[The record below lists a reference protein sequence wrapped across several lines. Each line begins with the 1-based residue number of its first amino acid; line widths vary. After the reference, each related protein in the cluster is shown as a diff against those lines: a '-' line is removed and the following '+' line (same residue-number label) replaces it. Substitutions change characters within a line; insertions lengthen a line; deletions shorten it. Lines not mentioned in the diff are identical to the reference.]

1 MVATADSL
9 HYMNTITSSRRSQIA
24 CYIWSLSCIG
34 GSRGFHWA
42 YQKHNSERAAISHQP
57 TTNHGRRTDSP
68 LTTLHRLHHGVSISI
83 LARHP
88 LRLQGPQLCTG
99 SNNIIL
105 LLWFVPSTDLRLIAT
120 ACLSTRSAQQNG
132 YSKFQIWFNYGSF
145 DCIWRMNSCS
155 YFHQMNCKQQY
166 WMMNKVLVLAKEM
179 INWQHNAWQQQ
190 HNNQSGVSWLC
201 L

>member
-1 MVATADSL
+1 MHQRDERLSLRIRNTAASKP
-9 HYMNTITSSRRSQIA
+9 RS
-24 CYIWSLSCIG
+24 
-34 GSRGFHWA
+34 
-42 YQKHNSERAAISHQP
+42 AINRQP
-57 TTNHGRRTDSP
+57 TANHGRRTDSS
-68 LTTLHRLHHGVSISI
+68 LTTLHRLHHGAPIAI

-88 LRLQGPQLCTG
+88 STLQGQQLCT
-99 SNNIIL
+99 SSHNIIL
-105 LLWFVPSTDLRLIAT
+105 LLWFVSSTDLRLIAT

-179 INWQHNAWQQQ
+179 VNWQHNAWQQ
-190 HNNQSGVSWLC
+190 
-201 L
+201 

>member
-9 HYMNTITSSRRSQIA
+9 QYDHHYIITAIPNRLLHMKSFMHRRVERLSLRTRNTTASEPRS
-24 CYIWSLSCIG
+24 
-34 GSRGFHWA
+34 
-42 YQKHNSERAAISHQP
+42 AINRQ
-57 TTNHGRRTDSP
+57 RTMADALTLP
-68 LTTLHRLHHGVSISI
+68 CLTTLHRLHHGAPIAI

-88 LRLQGPQLCTG
+88 LRLQGQQLCTR
-99 SNNIIL
+99 SHNIIL
-105 LLWFVPSTDLRLIAT
+105 LLWFVSSTDLHLIAT

-132 YSKFQIWFNYGSF
+132 YSKFQIWFNYGYF

-166 WMMNKVLVLAKEM
+166 WMMNKVLVLAKVM